1 MAFKTTL
8 PEEQKKRAAHLKAQG
23 WSTADVAKDTG
34 ILAATITANWRGWAN
49 QYGVQLPAKRP
60 AEQPAGSSS
69 LVTSYK
75 VDPVTGE
82 KLTEP
87 VTEAVELSTES
98 MPSDFSA
105 APMCEDIEQQAA
117 QQAEKPAEKPAA
129 SKPAAGYSPLE
140 LLFDINHLFWAQIGA
155 GCLDADEYC
164 YQAEIADGVL
174 SVSFTL
180 PVGKER

>member
-1 MAFKTTL
+1 MARKI
-8 PEEQKKRAAHLKAQG
+8 ESEQKKRAAHLKAQG
-23 WSTADVAKDTG
+23 WSTADVARDTG

-60 AEQPAGSSS
+60 AEQPAGSSNM
-69 LVTSYK
+69 VTSYK

-82 KLTEP
+82 QLTEP
-87 VTEAVELSTES
+87 VTEAVELSTKS

-105 APMCEDIEQQAA
+105 APIVEDIDQQAA
-117 QQAEKPAEKPAA
+117 QQAEKAAAA
-129 SKPAAGYSPLE
+129 SKSAAGYSPLE
-140 LLFDINHLFWAQIGA
+140 LLFDINHLFWVQIGA
-155 GCLDADEYC
+155 GGLDADEYC
-164 YQAEIADGVL
+164 YQAEIADSVL